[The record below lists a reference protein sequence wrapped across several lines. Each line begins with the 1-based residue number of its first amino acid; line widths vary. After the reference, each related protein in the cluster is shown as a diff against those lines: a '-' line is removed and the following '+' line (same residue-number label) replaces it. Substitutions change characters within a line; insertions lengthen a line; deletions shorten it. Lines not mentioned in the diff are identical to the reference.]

1 MQEGSKPGMRARN
14 LEKHHS
20 NTVSKE
26 CKNAFPSC
34 VYACSLSWPS
44 EGFHLQ
50 TLELVKN
57 KGEYLLLFIYA
68 FQCIF

>member
-1 MQEGSKPGMRARN
+1 M
-14 LEKHHS
+14 
-20 NTVSKE
+20 
-26 CKNAFPSC
+26 PSLPVC
-34 VYACSLSWPS
+34 MLFAWPS